1 MKRIPTILICAA
13 LLAGCASA
21 PKTDQ
26 ATELAAAGA
35 AYSSAPGTNPVGV
48 IPAGAGL
55 IRDARRNKDV
65 PLAIEYPTKPGP
77 HPVIIFSHNYGGMSR
92 GYVTL
97 GSQWASH
104 GFVVIRPAHADAGTV
119 KDSATSKDPRET
131 WGQQSVADYKNRA
144 EDLKLILDSFA
155 TIETQYPELKGKL
168 DATRVGVAGHGYGAF
183 SALLVAG
190 MKAYDG
196 AVSYNY
202 ADPRVKAVIAM
213 SPQGISEKRGIR
225 ADSWTDVRVPVLY
238 LTGSADLGIEENENA
253 AWRKQAF
260 ENSPEGDKWFVS
272 IEGATHFTFSG
283 RPFDPSLVPR
293 FRDEPVIMRRDGTIV
308 QQQPG
313 YNRQSAY
320 IDSDARYL
328 GRVQAIALAFWDVYL
343 RNEPKGREFLE
354 KLAERGGAEVA
365 RK

>member
-1 MKRIPTILICAA
+1 MKRILTVLICAA
-13 LLAGCASA
+13 MLAACAST
-21 PKTDQ
+21 PKPDES
-26 ATELAAAGA
+26 AEIAAAGA
-35 AYSSAPGTNPVGV
+35 AYSSAPGPNPVGV

-55 IRDARRNKDV
+55 LRDTKRNKDV

-131 WGQQSVADYKNRA
+131 WGQQTVADYKNRA
-144 EDLKLILDSFA
+144 DDLKFILDSFA
-155 TIETQYPELKGKL
+155 TIESQYPELKGKL
-168 DATRVGVAGHGYGAF
+168 DATRIGVAGHGYGAF
-183 SALLVAG
+183 TALLVAG
-190 MKAYDG
+190 LKAYDG
-196 AVSYNY
+196 NATYGYS
-202 ADPRVKAVIAM
+202 DPREKAVIAM
-213 SPQGISEKRGIR
+213 SPQGVSEKRGLR
-225 ADSWTDVRVPVLY
+225 ATSWADVRVPVLY
-238 LTGSADLGIEENENA
+238 LTGSVDRGVEEGEDA
-253 AWRKQAF
+253 VWRKQAF
-260 ENSPEGDKWFVS
+260 DNSPEGDKWFVS
-272 IEGATHFTFSG
+272 LEGATHFTFSG
-283 RPFDPSLVPR
+283 RPFDPSLVPQMR
-293 FRDEPVIMRRDGTIV
+293 NEPAVMRRDGTIV
-308 QQQPG
+308 QQPG
-313 YNRQSAY
+313 YNRQGAY

-328 GRVQAIALAFWDVYL
+328 GRAQAIALAFWDAYL